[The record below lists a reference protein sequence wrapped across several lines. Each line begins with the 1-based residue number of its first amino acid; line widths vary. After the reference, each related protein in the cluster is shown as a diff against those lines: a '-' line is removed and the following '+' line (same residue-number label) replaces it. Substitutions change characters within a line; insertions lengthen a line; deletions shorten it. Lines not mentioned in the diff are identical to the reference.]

1 MSRVISRLPLASTLK
16 LPSTLVPLK
25 EVGGALAG
33 MTWGRHRFPRRL
45 LAGRGLRPPARWPG
59 APSRVR
65 GRFQPDEPGQAGGER
80 QWNQQEDFLHAR
92 LPGKGRG
99 RGPGRGQAGVL
110 QAVGVLAVDADRA
123 GLEQAGEA
131 EDLVHLVQVVHPVV
145 VADHH
150 AQVRTAGAD
159 QAVVGGAVLEGQR
172 RGAEEGVARIEEVGQ
187 RRGTAPGV
195 IAHAVDLVGAFAAGR
210 GGDALRVLGVEARG
224 TLAVQRLQR
233 AVNSAYR
240 CCRWKGS

>member
-1 MSRVISRLPLASTLK
+1 SNRLRMSRVISRLPLASTLK

-25 EVGGALAG
+25 EVGSGATLAG
-33 MTWGRHRFPRRL
+33 MTWGAGTASPAEAAGGARSAPACG
-45 LAGRGLRPPARWPG
+45 LAGG
-59 APSRVR
+59 AVS
-65 GRFQPDEPGQAGGER
+65 GAGEGSS
-80 QWNQQEDFLHAR
+80 QTNQAR
-92 LPGKGRG
+92 LAANASGISRRIFFTRG
-99 RGPGRGQAGVL
+99 GFRERAGAEAPAGVLQAGVL

-195 IAHAVDLVGAFAAGR
+195 IAHAVDLVGALAAGR

-224 TLAVQRLQR
+224 PLAVQRLQR
-233 AVNSAYR
+233 AQ
-240 CCRWKGS
+240 